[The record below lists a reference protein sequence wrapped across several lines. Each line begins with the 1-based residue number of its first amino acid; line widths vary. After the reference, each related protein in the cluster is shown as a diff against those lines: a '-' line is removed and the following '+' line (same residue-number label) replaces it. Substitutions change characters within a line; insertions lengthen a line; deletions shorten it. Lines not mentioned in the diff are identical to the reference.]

1 MVLLGTSKETRKTPE
16 ATSAVS
22 PPNPITHHESQMEDD
37 IGTVSGRLSFVSPVS
52 SPGTSKAFSI
62 MNTKPS
68 FTKPAVQEWSSD
80 HNNPLPAT
88 ILSPGSVSNKLTGS
102 LSSSVSVSPE
112 HSSIIKPS
120 ATTSPT
126 MPWAQG
132 SSPGYVSQAA
142 LPASFPPTQPQQKT
156 PSIISVSTDEPTKG
170 TASQHYLDT
179 SRNSL
184 KSPAAYIA
192 YSLPSTQAP
201 TSAPR
206 YSRSS
211 GPFSPVVHSTS
222 ISSESPSS
230 PGYTLPAETQNFN
243 AVNTL
248 GLINVFELYSDPEP
262 QANLEDCIQP
272 LKESLPSQQAGLEP
286 SKSAHLP
293 LYPEPNR
300 SPRATYFDFAIATE
314 SLAETMTD
322 LSAQRPETQVSPA
335 EMPHNLVFAQSQSC
349 DSFKELSTTFSWEQ
363 TATSRFEM
371 SGDASTEHFV
381 WPNFTTEVP
390 AGKDNDVDEL
400 HIPRQRAASHP
411 PTFVGMSPPTVPQ
424 LHQSKYQYHQPM
436 APWPNTQA
444 QISRTQPKY
453 QAYSPP
459 SPILSEQEHLAGQTS
474 TSPPMEAA
482 TPVQPAE
489 STLKQGYPLLRS
501 MTAGEARR
509 RNQKALLNLIGRP
522 GGYG

>member
-1 MVLLGTSKETRKTPE
+1 
-16 ATSAVS
+16 
-22 PPNPITHHESQMEDD
+22 MEDN
-37 IGTVSGRLSFVSPVS
+37 IGTVEDKNLSPNLRHPSSPTPSTSGRLSFVSPVS
-52 SPGTSKAFSI
+52 PPGTSKAFSTT
-62 MNTKPS
+62 NTKNS
-68 FTKPAVQEWSSD
+68 FTKPAVQEWSPD
-80 HNNPLPAT
+80 HNLLSAT
-88 ILSPGSVSNKLTGS
+88 TLSPGSVSNILTGS
-102 LSSSVSVSPE
+102 LSASVSVSPE
-112 HSSIIKPS
+112 NSSVIKPS

-126 MPWAQG
+126 MPWAQA
-132 SSPGYVSQAA
+132 SSLGYVSQIA
-142 LPASFPPTQPQQKT
+142 LPASYPPTQPQQKT
-156 PSIISVSTDEPTKG
+156 PSVISVSRDEPTKG

-184 KSPAAYIA
+184 KSPETYIG

-211 GPFSPVVHSTS
+211 GPFPPVVHSTS
-222 ISSESPSS
+222 ISSEPPNS
-230 PGYTLPAETQNFN
+230 PGYILPVETQNFN
-243 AVNTL
+243 APNTL

-262 QANLEDCIQP
+262 HANLADCVRP
-272 LKESLPSQQAGLEP
+272 SEESLPSQQAGLEP

-293 LYPEPNR
+293 LYPEPNW

-314 SLAETMTD
+314 SLAETMAD
-322 LSAQRPETQVSPA
+322 PSAQRPETQVSLVD
-335 EMPHNLVFAQSQSC
+335 MPHNLVFAQSQSG

-400 HIPRQRAASHP
+400 HIPRQRAVSHP
-411 PTFVGMSPPTVPQ
+411 STFVGMSPPTVPQ
-424 LHQSKYQYHQPM
+424 FSQSKYQYHQPM
-436 APWPNTQA
+436 APWSNTQA

-459 SPILSEQEHLAGQTS
+459 SPIISEKEPLAGLIS
-474 TSPPMEAA
+474 TSPPMKAA

-489 STLKQGYPLLRS
+489 PTLEQGYPLLRS

-509 RNQKALLNLIGRP
+509 RNQKTLLNVIGRP
-522 GGYG
+522 GGYR